1 MTNRTLAAVLLVLAG
16 GGAAA
21 APPVAVENIVFPA
34 DAGVVDVT
42 RPPYNAVPNDDKD
55 DTAALQKALAEHP
68 NQGAIIY
75 LPSGIYVVT
84 DTLRWPHGERGGAEE
99 KNTVLQGQSRAGT
112 ILKVPDG
119 CPGWN
124 DPKQPRA
131 MLWTGRAPAQR
142 FGNEVR
148 SLTIDTGSNNAGA
161 IGMQF
166 MANNQGCVRD
176 VTIKSGDG
184 RGVIGLDLGY
194 TDENGPLL
202 VKNVSV
208 FGFDVGIRTASAV
221 DSETFEHVRV
231 ENQNKTGWENYGQC
245 VSVRDFASVNDVP
258 ALRNTGSGLVTLVNG
273 TLRGQKPGPL
283 PQPAIV
289 NSAVLYARFISML
302 PEVVYDNRKDGRD
315 GVYSNRLDEA
325 WPFLVEEVSHPVLSL
340 FPERP
345 IEQKSG
351 RPRGLNLPIR
361 ETPTVPWDDPKTWVS
376 PARFGGLPDD
386 DKDDTAAIQ
395 SAIDAGATTVYLPRG
410 NYRIGATLHVRGKV
424 RRIIG
429 CKANLQIVAPLSGQA
444 KPVFRVEA
452 GTAPVVIME
461 RLTTDFSGGPFF
473 FLEHATPAPRTLVLS
488 SVMINFQN
496 AASYRNTPGAGPL
509 FIEDVVG
516 GDWQFRRQ
524 QVWARQFNVENDGTH
539 VTNDGGTLWI
549 LGLKTE
555 RGGTLIASKNGAKT
569 ELLGGFCYTTTA
581 GKRAPMF
588 TSDDSSV
595 SLTLGES
602 WFNRDDSPYTVLV
615 RETRNGVTKTLN
627 KGDAP
632 GRTGGSVLPLFA
644 GF

>member
-1 MTNRTLAAVLLVLAG
+1 M
-16 GGAAA
+16 GAAGSAFAVA
-21 APPVAVENIVFPA
+21 APPRPAARENIVFPT
-34 DAGVVDVT
+34 DAGIVDVT

-55 DTAALQKALAEHP
+55 DTQAIQRALADHP

-75 LPSGIYVVT
+75 LPNGVYLVS
-84 DTLRWPHGERGGAEE
+84 DTLRWPHGESGGAEE

-112 ILKVPDG
+112 ILKVPDN
-119 CPGWN
+119 CAGWN

-131 MLWTGRAPAQR
+131 TLWTGRAPAQR

-148 SLTIDTGSNNAGA
+148 NLTIDTGKQNAGA

-176 VTIKSGDG
+176 VTLRSGDG

-208 FGFDVGIRTASAV
+208 FGFDTGIRTTSAV

-231 ENQNKTGWENYGQC
+231 ENQNKTGWQNDGQC

-258 ALRNTGSGLVTLVNG
+258 ALRNTGSSLITLVDAY
-273 TLRGQKPGPL
+273 LRSKKPGPL
-283 PQPAIV
+283 PQPALVNEAALHARNVRYGSAKQSAVSAEQISHPLLRLFPAAPGSPKRNV
-289 NSAVLYARFISML
+289 NS
-302 PEVVYDNRKDGRD
+302 
-315 GVYSNRLDEA
+315 
-325 WPFLVEEVSHPVLSL
+325 
-340 FPERP
+340 
-345 IEQKSG
+345 
-351 RPRGLNLPIR
+351 LNLPVR
-361 ETPTVPWDDPKTWVS
+361 ETPTVPWNDPKAWVS
-376 PARFGGLPDD
+376 PARFGGLPND
-386 DKDDTAAIQ
+386 DKDDTTAIQ

-410 NYRIGATLHVRGKV
+410 NYRIGGTIHVRGKV

-429 CKANLQIVAPLSGQA
+429 CKANLQIVAPLSRQA
-444 KPVFRVEA
+444 NPVFRFEA
-452 GTAPVVIME
+452 GPAPVVVIE

-473 FLEHATPAPRTLVLS
+473 FLEHAAPAPRALVLS
-488 SVMINFQN
+488 SLMINFQN

-516 GDWQFRRQ
+516 GDWRFTRQ
-524 QVWARQFNVENDGTH
+524 QVWARQFNVENEGTH

-555 RGGTLIASKNGAKT
+555 RGGTLIASKNGART

-581 GKRAPMF
+581 GKLAPMF
-588 TSDDSSV
+588 TSDDSLV

-615 RETRNGVTKTLN
+615 RESRKGVTKTLN

>member
-1 MTNRTLAAVLLVLAG
+1 MTHRKLLAAILLVLAAC
-16 GGAAA
+16 GAVA
-21 APPVAVENIVFPA
+21 APPPTERENIVFPT
-34 DAGVVDVT
+34 DAGIVDVT

-55 DTAALQKALAEHP
+55 DTQAIQRALADHP
-68 NQGAIIY
+68 NQGAILY
-75 LPSGIYVVT
+75 LPNGVYVIT
-84 DTLRWPHGERGGAEE
+84 DTLRWPHGESGGAEE

-112 ILKVPDG
+112 ILKVPDN
-119 CPGWN
+119 CAGWN

-131 MLWTGRAPAQR
+131 TLWTGRAPAQR

-148 SLTIDTGSNNAGA
+148 NLTIDTGKQNAGA

-176 VTIKSGDG
+176 VTIRSGDG
-184 RGVIGLDLGY
+184 KGVVGLDLGY

-208 FGFDVGIRTASAV
+208 FGFDIGIRTASAV

-231 ENQNKTGWENYGQC
+231 ENQNKTGWENDGQC
-245 VSVRDFASVNDVP
+245 VSVRDFASVNDAP
-258 ALRNTGSGLVTLVNG
+258 ALRNTGSGLITLVSAN
-273 TLRGQKPGPL
+273 LRGKKRGPSA
-283 PQPAIV
+283 QPAIV
-289 NSAVLYARFISML
+289 NSAVLYARFVSML
-302 PEVVYDNRKDGRD
+302 PEIVYDNWKEGRK
-315 GVYSNRLDEA
+315 GVYSDRLDEA
-325 WPFLVEEVSHPVLSL
+325 LNFLVEEVSHPVLSL
-340 FPERP
+340 FSERP
-345 IEQKSG
+345 RDQKSA

-376 PARFGGLPDD
+376 PACFGGLPDD
-386 DKDDTAAIQ
+386 NKDDTTAIQ

-410 NYRIGATLHVRGKV
+410 NYRIGGTLHVRGKV
-424 RRIIG
+424 RRLIG

-444 KPVFRVEA
+444 KPVFRFEA
-452 GTAPVVIME
+452 GAAPVVVIE

-473 FLEHATPAPRTLVLS
+473 FLEHAAPRTLVLS
-488 SVMINFQN
+488 SAMINFQG
-496 AASYRNTPGAGPL
+496 AASYRNAPGAGPL

-516 GDWQFRRQ
+516 GDWHFTKQ
-524 QVWARQFNVENDGTH
+524 QVWARQFNVENEGTH
-539 VTNDGGTLWI
+539 VTNDGGTLWV

-555 RGGTLIASKNGAKT
+555 RGGTLIASKNRAKT

-588 TSDDSSV
+588 TSDDSFV
-595 SLTLGES
+595 SLTIGES

>member
-1 MTNRTLAAVLLVLAG
+1 MNRQIATTVLLAFVAG
-16 GGAAA
+16 GGTAA
-21 APPVAVENIVFPA
+21 APPPPAARENIVFPA
-34 DAGVVDVT
+34 DAGIVDVT
-42 RPPYNAVPNDDKD
+42 RPPYDAVPNDNKD
-55 DTAALQKALAEHP
+55 DTAALQKALADHP
-68 NQGAIIY
+68 NRGAIIY
-75 LPSGIYVVT
+75 LPNGVYLVS
-84 DTLRWPHGERGGAEE
+84 DTLRWPHGEHGGAEE

-112 ILKVPDG
+112 VLKVPDN
-119 CPGWN
+119 CPGWS
-124 DPKQPRA
+124 DPKQPKA
-131 MLWTGRAPAQR
+131 TLWTGRAPAQR

-148 SLTIDTGSNNAGA
+148 NLTIDTGSNNTGA

-176 VTIKSGDG
+176 VTLRSGDG

-202 VKNVSV
+202 IKNVSV

-231 ENQNKTGWENYGQC
+231 KNQNKTGWENDGQC

-258 ALRNTGSGLVTLVNG
+258 ALRNTGSGLVTLVNAD
-273 TLRGQKPGPL
+273 LRGKKRGPL
-283 PQPAIV
+283 PQPALV
-289 NSAVLYARFISML
+289 NNAVLYARNLRFGGGNTPDALSA
-302 PEVVYDNRKDGRD
+302 ER
-315 GVYSNRLDEA
+315 
-325 WPFLVEEVSHPVLSL
+325 VSHPILRL
-340 FPERP
+340 FLAAPGSPKRY
-345 IEQKSG
+345 IKS
-351 RPRGLNLPIR
+351 LNLPVR

-386 DKDDTAAIQ
+386 DKDDTTAIQ

-410 NYRIGATLHVRGKV
+410 NYRIGGTIHVRGKV

-429 CKANLQIVAPLSGQA
+429 CKANLQIAAPLSGQA

-452 GTAPVVIME
+452 GAAPVVMIE

-473 FLEHATPAPRTLVLS
+473 FLEHAAPNPSALVLS

-496 AASYRNTPGAGPL
+496 AASYRNTPGAGPF

-516 GDWQFRRQ
+516 GDWRFTRQ
-524 QVWARQFNVENDGTH
+524 QVWARQFNVENEGTH

-569 ELLGGFCYTTTA
+569 EVLGGFCYTTTA
-581 GKRAPMF
+581 GRLAPMF
-588 TSDDSSV
+588 TSENSSV
-595 SLTLGES
+595 SLTIGES

-615 RETRNGVTKTLN
+615 HETRKGVTKTLN